1 MKSIAKSALPPLISL
16 AIVMIGNSF
25 FTTFFSLHIAKEGTP
40 DWLIGI
46 LHSSYYTGILIGSL
60 MMEKVI
66 HRIGHIRS
74 FALFSSINASV
85 IMMQGLSQGLIKYI
99 AFRFLVGMCASG
111 YFIIVESWLLLISS
125 SNSRGRALS
134 LYMFSLYLAQGSGQ
148 FLLNFTDLTS
158 FMPFGLSAIFCSLA
172 ILPLCTSPHE
182 SPEMHHP
189 QIVPLRTIA
198 RRAPIG
204 FIGSII
210 AGMMISSF
218 YGLGPVYAKEND
230 LTLFQISLTMG
241 LTILGGL
248 TLQWPIGALSDIFDR
263 RKIMNLVC
271 LSLIAVCTVLCFAHH
286 FTFPTFLSL
295 MVLFGGIMFTLYPL
309 SISYTADRIPEA
321 SITTIVS
328 VMLIMFGT
336 GCILGPLLVPLFME
350 LLPHTGFF
358 LFMGSVTLLQLLLS
372 CSSKGKRNV
381 PSEEHFVPLPQ
392 TSLQS
397 ANLDPRQETENQ

>member
-1 MKSIAKSALPPLISL
+1 
-16 AIVMIGNSF
+16 
-25 FTTFFSLHIAKEGTP
+25 
-40 DWLIGI
+40 
-46 LHSSYYTGILIGSL
+46 
-60 MMEKVI
+60 MEKLI

-74 FALFSSINASV
+74 FTLFTALNASV
-85 IMMQGLSQGLIKYI
+85 ILMQGLTTGIAKYMI
-99 AFRFLVGMCASG
+99 YRFFIGMCASG

-125 SNSRGRALS
+125 PNTRGRALS
-134 LYMFSLYLAQGSGQ
+134 IYMFSLYLAQGCGQ
-148 FLLNFTDLTS
+148 FILNFTDLAS
-158 FMPFGLSAIFCSLA
+158 FVPFGLSAILCSLA
-172 ILPLCTSPHE
+172 IIPLCASPHE
-182 SPEMHHP
+182 SPQMHHP
-189 QIVPLRTIA
+189 QVISLRTLIKK
-198 RRAPIG
+198 APIG
-204 FIGSII
+204 FFGSII

-271 LSLIAVCTVLCFAHH
+271 LSLIGVCTVLCFAHH
-286 FTFPTFLSL
+286 FTFSTFLTL
-295 MVLFGGIMFTLYPL
+295 MILFGGIMFTLYPL

-321 SITTIVS
+321 PITTVVS
-328 VMLIMFGT
+328 VMLIMFGS
-336 GCILGPLLVPLFME
+336 GCILGPLFVPLFME

-358 LFMGSVTLLQLLLS
+358 LFMGVVTFLQLLLGL
-372 CSSKGKRNV
+372 SSKGTRNI

-397 ANLDPRQETENQ
+397 ANLDPRQDETHDSK

>member
-1 MKSIAKSALPPLISL
+1 
-16 AIVMIGNSF
+16 MIGNSF
-25 FTTFFSLHIAKEGTP
+25 FSTFISLHIAQEGAP
-40 DWLIGI
+40 DWLIGLI
-46 LHSSYYTGILIGSL
+46 QSSYYAGLLTGSL
-60 MMEKVI
+60 IMEKLI

-74 FALFSSINASV
+74 FTLLTSLNASV
-85 IMMQGLSQGLIKYI
+85 IMLQGLTSGIAKYM
-99 AFRFLVGMCASG
+99 AYRFLVGMCASG

-125 SNSRGRALS
+125 SSNRGRALS
-134 LYMFSLYLAQGSGQ
+134 LYMFSLYLAQGAGQ
-148 FLLNFTDLTS
+148 FILNLTNLSS
-158 FMPFGLSAIFCSLA
+158 FVPYGLSAIFCSLA
-172 ILPLCTSPHE
+172 IMPLCASPLE
-182 SPEMHHP
+182 SPKMHLP
-189 QIVPLRTIA
+189 QIISLRTLLKKA
-198 RRAPIG
+198 AIG
-204 FIGSII
+204 FFGCII

-241 LTILGGL
+241 VTILGGL

-271 LSLIAVCTVLCFAHH
+271 LSLISVCAVLCFAHH
-286 FTFPTFLSL
+286 FAFSTFLTL

-328 VMLIMFGT
+328 VMLIMFGS

-350 LLPHTGFF
+350 ILPHTGFF
-358 LFMGSVTLLQLLLS
+358 LFMGVVTLLQLLLGL
-372 CSSKGKRNV
+372 SSKGTRNI

-397 ANLDPRQETENQ
+397 VNLDPRQEENHDPK